1 MSLPRGSHSNCGS
14 SLRAGNRFSLAA
26 NPIRICNVY
35 LASFCQLLESVWAF
49 KNGKP
54 MTAHLFPYAC
64 YRSEARVCDTA
75 TALRIPH
82 HWLLTAEDPI
92 FSPIF

>member
-1 MSLPRGSHSNCGS
+1 MSLPRAVIRIAVP

-54 MTAHLFPYAC
+54 MTAHLFPYA
-64 YRSEARVCDTA
+64 
-75 TALRIPH
+75 
-82 HWLLTAEDPI
+82 LLQV
-92 FSPIF
+92 